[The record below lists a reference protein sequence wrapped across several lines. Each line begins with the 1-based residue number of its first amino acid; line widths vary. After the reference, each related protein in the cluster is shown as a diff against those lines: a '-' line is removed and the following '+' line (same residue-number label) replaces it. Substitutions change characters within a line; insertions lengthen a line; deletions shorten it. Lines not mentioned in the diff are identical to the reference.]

1 MCLAI
6 PGKLIDIYQKE
17 NLRMAK
23 IDFGGIAKEICLEY
37 TPEAKVGDYAL
48 VHVGFAISL
57 MDEEEAQETLRLLQE
72 IADIGE
78 ELNEM

>member
-6 PGKLIDIYQKE
+6 PGKLTDIYEKD

-23 IDFGGIAKEICLEY
+23 IDFGGVIREICLAY
-37 TPEAKVGDYAL
+37 TPEAKPGDYAL

-57 MDEEEAQETLRLLQE
+57 MDETEAQETLQLLKQVSE
-72 IADIGE
+72 AGHE
-78 ELNEM
+78 AP